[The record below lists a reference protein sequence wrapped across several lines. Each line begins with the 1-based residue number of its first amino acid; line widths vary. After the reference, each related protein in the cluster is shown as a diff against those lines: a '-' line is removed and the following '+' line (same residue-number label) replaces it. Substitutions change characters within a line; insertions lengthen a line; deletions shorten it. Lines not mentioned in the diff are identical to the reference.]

1 MESNPLSSLT
11 RALCIFFYI
20 YIPILYNYIL
30 PFTFATD
37 FVGLPGNSNGR
48 VCLQCGRPRFDPWVR
63 KMPCRKKWQL
73 TPVFLPRKSHGWRSL
88 VQATAHGAAE
98 SDTTER
104 LHFRQTYTVLDYGAT
119 ILHSGMVASVFIP
132 TMKSS

>member
-1 MESNPLSSLT
+1 M
-11 RALCIFFYI
+11 
-20 YIPILYNYIL
+20 
-30 PFTFATD
+30 
-37 FVGLPGNSNGR
+37 
-48 VCLQCGRPRFDPWVR
+48 
-63 KMPCRKKWQL
+63 
-73 TPVFLPRKSHGWRSL
+73 
-88 VQATAHGAAE
+88 QATAHGAAE